1 LFFSGFAAACSML
14 DTDQTRSDSVPQP
27 VIREYTYN
35 HCELVQ
41 VYATN
46 ATIARFVVHVFENIT
61 TAVDTDYVLTE
72 HYAYRPCTVLT
83 DPRVVC
89 EIVSSQASQQRPSQ
103 GNGVPPGWVEIGLSV
118 KLRLII
124 P

>member
-1 LFFSGFAAACSML
+1 MFG
-14 DTDQTRSDSVPQP
+14 TDQTRSDSVSQP

-46 ATIARFVVHVFENIT
+46 ATIARFVAHVFENIT
-61 TAVDTDYVLTE
+61 AAVDMDNILAE
-72 HYAYRPCTVLT
+72 HYAYRPCSVLT

-89 EIVSSQASQQRPSQ
+89 EIVSSQASQQRPNQANS
-103 GNGVPPGWVEIGLSV
+103 VPPGWIELGLSV